1 MTDEE
6 RSEAVGH
13 SNVRC
18 TLCKGVGSRIIRH
31 GREVFCN
38 CAYRGLFHEV
48 MGRYHRAAHQL
59 YGERSMLFRADVDI
73 AARVLP
79 AELQILWKLFHAQAT
94 KWEECLAHPQLHH
107 LDRGSFFTKVYA
119 IEQRLGKELLRRGI
133 APCWKYFDWGHA
145 PIFCRPVTA
154 TSSLT
159 KSALTQNLENWQH
172 HRRRD
177 ESELTGTT
185 YFNARQRAVA

>member
-48 MGRYHRAAHQL
+48 MGRYHRAEHQL
-59 YGERSMLFRADVDI
+59 HGERSMLFRADVEI

-79 AELQILWKLFHAQAT
+79 AEDEILWKLFHAQAAQ
-94 KWEECLAHPQLHH
+94 WEECLAHPQLHH
-107 LDRGSFFTKVYA
+107 LDRDAFFARVYS
-119 IEQRLGKELLRRGI
+119 IEQRLGKELLRREI
-133 APCWKYFDWGHA
+133 APCWKYFDWGHE
-145 PIFCRPVTA
+145 PILARPRLG
-154 TSSLT
+154 SSLFRAPLTFNWTNWRQQT
-159 KSALTQNLENWQH
+159 KSDYNV
-172 HRRRD
+172 
-177 ESELTGTT
+177 TGTT
-185 YFNARQRAVA
+185 YFNARQRASA